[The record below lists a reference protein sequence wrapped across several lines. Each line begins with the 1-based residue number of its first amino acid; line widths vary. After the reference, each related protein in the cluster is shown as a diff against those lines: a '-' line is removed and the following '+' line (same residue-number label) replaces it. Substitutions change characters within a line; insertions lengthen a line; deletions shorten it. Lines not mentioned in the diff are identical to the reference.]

1 MSTKHPFPKLLAALL
16 LLTTLSRTAQAQ
28 VTPPKDSIDYYSKVI
43 RAIYKKAFD
52 SLRQSDDYK
61 EAIERFHHHL
71 HLSNG
76 YGSFTFVG
84 NVAQASYDIL
94 NKDIAQSGFPALKGP
109 QVGLGFGFT
118 REYRNRWILDFFI
131 MTGVDNTSEKG
142 DSSFQVSFRNVPQI
156 NIGYDFVKSPKV
168 NIYPYAG
175 LAGRVT
181 DLKYKQPNQ
190 VNSNPTSI
198 VDIMQKEGQTEVTK
212 YSLSYQAG
220 VGVDVV
226 LSENER
232 GSGIM
237 FFLKGGTDGIIGS
250 RTWNIHGVKYDA
262 DIKQGAWNLA
272 FGVKFFG
279 RR

>member
-1 MSTKHPFPKLLAALL
+1 MSTMRPFPKLLAALL
-16 LLTTLSRTAQAQ
+16 LLTTLSRPAHAQ
-28 VTPPKDSIDYYSKVI
+28 VTPKDSIDYYRKAI
-43 RAIYKKAFD
+43 HNIYKKAFD
-52 SLRQSDDYK
+52 SLRQSDEYK
-61 EAIERFHHHL
+61 VAVERFHHHL

-84 NVAQASYDIL
+84 NVAQASYDVL
-94 NKDIAQSGFPALKGP
+94 NKDIAQSGFSSLKGP

-118 REYRNRWILDFFI
+118 REYRNRWILDFFV
-131 MTGVDNTSEKG
+131 MTSADNKSEKG
-142 DSSFQVSFRNVPQI
+142 DSSFSISFRNVPQI
-156 NIGYDFVKSPKV
+156 NIGYDFIKSPKV

-181 DLKYKQPNQ
+181 DLKYQQPNQ

-226 LSENER
+226 VSENER
-232 GSGIM
+232 GIGTM
-237 FFLKGGTDGIIGS
+237 LFLKGGTDGIIGS

-272 FGVKFFG
+272 LGVKFF
-279 RR
+279 RRS